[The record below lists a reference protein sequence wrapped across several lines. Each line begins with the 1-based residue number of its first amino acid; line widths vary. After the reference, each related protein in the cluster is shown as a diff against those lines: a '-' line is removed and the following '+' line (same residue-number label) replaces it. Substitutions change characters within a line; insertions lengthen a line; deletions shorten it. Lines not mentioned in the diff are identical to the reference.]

1 MWVLHSRWANCR
13 ARSAGHF
20 GLVCH
25 PCSYPEIRGWRDP
38 QQYQPVSLMD
48 HMIMNQGRC
57 SGGSPSASMVYAHPA
72 GPSSGTLTSPPKR
85 PPAAPLSGTRSA
97 ARPRSCNRRTMAL
110 SVRFPFC
117 RGARPPPLLGE
128 GDECI
133 TFSRGPVPCT
143 SYRRG

>member
-57 SGGSPSASMVYAHPA
+57 SGASMVYAHPA
-72 GPSSGTLTSPPKR
+72 GQAWRSQRQCNGMVFEVGGLPKDASPTPAHTS
-85 PPAAPLSGTRSA
+85 LDQF
-97 ARPRSCNRRTMAL
+97 L
-110 SVRFPFC
+110 
-117 RGARPPPLLGE
+117 
-128 GDECI
+128 
-133 TFSRGPVPCT
+133 
-143 SYRRG
+143 